1 MTPMDLRLKDP
12 PGGGGGGGK
21 PGRFGRT
28 PGVGPQDGPGIPG
41 QRSELTSDV

>member
-12 PGGGGGGGK
+12 PGGGGGGGE

-28 PGVGPQDGPGIPG
+28 PGGPQDGPGIPG